1 MNENYVISIDEKSF
15 TLSDGQVFDF
25 PFELNPENIPTLNEF
40 NKIYQKWKTVINIE
54 SKLDEYYEQI
64 NNNNQSK

>member
-25 PFELNPENIPTLNEF
+25 PFELNPKNIPTLEEF
-40 NKIYQKWKTVINIE
+40 NKIYQKWKVVINIE
-54 SKLDEYYEQI
+54 SKLEEYYEQI
-64 NNNNQSK
+64 NNNNRSE

>member
-25 PFELNPENIPTLNEF
+25 PFELNPKDIPTLEEF
-40 NKIYQKWKTVINIE
+40 NKIYQKWKVVINIE
-54 SKLDEYYEQI
+54 SKLEEYYEQI
-64 NNNNQSK
+64 NNNNRSE

>member
-25 PFELNPENIPTLNEF
+25 PFELNPKDTPTLEEF
-40 NKIYQKWKTVINIE
+40 NKIYQKWKVVINIE
-54 SKLDEYYEQI
+54 SKLEEYYEQI
-64 NNNNQSK
+64 NNNNRSE